1 MSRVRGSKLTYAQR
15 KELVRHGFKEED
27 LKNYMMIGI
36 VHGRKERFSDRP
48 PERRDM
54 WIIQNR
60 NTGDAEQIEIMI
72 KY

>member
-1 MSRVRGSKLTYAQR
+1 MSRIRGSKLTYAQR
-15 KELVRHGFKEED
+15 KELIRHGFKEED

-48 PERRDM
+48 PERKDL

-60 NTGDAEQIEIMI
+60 NTGDTEQIEIII

>member
-1 MSRVRGSKLTYAQR
+1 M
-15 KELVRHGFKEED
+15 HKEED

-60 NTGDAEQIEIMI
+60 NTGDAEQIEITI